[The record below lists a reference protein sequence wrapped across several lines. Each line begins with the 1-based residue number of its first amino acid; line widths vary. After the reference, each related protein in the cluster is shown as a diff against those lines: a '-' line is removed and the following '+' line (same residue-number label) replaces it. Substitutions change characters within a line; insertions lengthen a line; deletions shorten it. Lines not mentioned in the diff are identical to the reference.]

1 MPKPHTHP
9 SLGVGFRAIIRR
21 DLLSLWRNRSDIA
34 NPLVFFLISITLL
47 PLGVDPS
54 HKLLATIAPGMIWIM
69 ALLATLLSLDTL
81 FRQDFDDGSLTQFI
95 LSPQPL
101 YLTVLAK
108 VIVHWLT
115 TGLPLALI
123 APVLGVMLS
132 LPVGGYWPLVL
143 SLTIGTA
150 IMSLIGALGAALT
163 VCLRSSALV
172 LTLIIMPLYL
182 PILIIGANTVSSAVA
197 GFSASQGLALL
208 GAALALALLI
218 MPVAAAG
225 ALRISSNH

>member
-1 MPKPHTHP
+1 MPEVQHSYP
-9 SLGVGFRAIIRR
+9 LGAGFRAIIRR
-21 DLLSLWRNRSDIA
+21 DLTSVWRNRSDIA
-34 NPLVFFLISITLL
+34 SPLVFFLISITLL

-54 HKLLATIAPGMIWIM
+54 DQLLATIAPGMIWIM
-69 ALLATLLSLDTL
+69 ALLATLLSLDSL

-123 APVLGVMLS
+123 APLLGVMLS
-132 LPVGGYWPLVL
+132 LPSGGYWPLVI
-143 SLTIGTA
+143 SLTVGTA

-182 PILIIGANTVSSAVA
+182 PVLIIGANTVSSAIA
-197 GFSASQGLALL
+197 GLGATQGLALL
-208 GAALALALLI
+208 GAALAMAILI
-218 MPVAAAG
+218 MPLAAAG

>member
-1 MPKPHTHP
+1 MPIGHD
-9 SLGVGFRAIIRR
+9 GYQVGTGFKAILRR
-21 DLLSLWRNRSDIA
+21 DLTSVWRNRSDIA
-34 NPLVFFLISITLL
+34 SPLVFFLISITLL

-54 HKLLATIAPGMIWIM
+54 DKLLAVIAPGMIWIM
-69 ALLATLLSLDTL
+69 ALLATLLSLDSL
-81 FRQDFDDGSLTQFI
+81 FRQDYDDGSLTQFI

-132 LPVGGYWPLVL
+132 LPAGGYWPLVL
-143 SLTIGTA
+143 SLIIGTA
-150 IMSLIGALGAALT
+150 IMSLIGAMGAALT

-172 LTLIIMPLYL
+172 LTLIVMPLYL
-182 PILIIGANTVSSAVA
+182 PVLIIGSNTVSSSVA
-197 GFSASQGLALL
+197 GFGAAQGLALL
-208 GAALALALLI
+208 GAALAMALLV

>member
-1 MPKPHTHP
+1 MSDAQHGYP
-9 SLGVGFRAIIRR
+9 LGAGFRAIIRR
-21 DLLSLWRNRSDIA
+21 DLTSVWRNRSDIA
-34 NPLVFFLISITLL
+34 SPLVFFLISITLL

-54 HKLLATIAPGMIWIM
+54 DKLLATIAPGMIWIM
-69 ALLATLLSLDTL
+69 ALLATLLSLDSL
-81 FRQDFDDGSLTQFI
+81 FRQDYDDGSLTQFI

-115 TGLPLALI
+115 TGLPLAII
-123 APVLGVMLS
+123 APLLGVMLS
-132 LPVGGYWPLVL
+132 LPSGGYWPLVI

-182 PILIIGANTVSSAVA
+182 PVLIIGANTVSSAIA
-197 GFSASQGLALL
+197 GVGAAQGLALL
-208 GAALALALLI
+208 GAALAMAVLI
-218 MPVAAAG
+218 MPLAAAG